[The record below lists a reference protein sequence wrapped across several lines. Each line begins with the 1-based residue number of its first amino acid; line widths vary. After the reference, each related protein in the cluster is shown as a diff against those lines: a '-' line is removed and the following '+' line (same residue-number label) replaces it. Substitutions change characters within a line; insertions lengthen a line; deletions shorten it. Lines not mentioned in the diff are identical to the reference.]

1 MATPIELKYKRRC
14 REYLDKVVPHWDIST
29 SAINDSG
36 LAYTADIDPPLENVE
51 CVQAA
56 TIEAFAERIAELR
69 KETIP

>member
-14 REYLDKVVPHWDIST
+14 REYLDRVVPHWDIST
-29 SAINDSG
+29 SSINDSG